1 MYNLRFAKAEQTRKA
16 ITNQQLQ
23 QIKSMYQEIADQ
35 YSRRIENLSDKTN
48 ISSILR
54 TQYLR
59 EYQKQLAEMD
69 HMKRYNEVKGKFVQ
83 QETPIRDSSGRRW
96 VQCEI
101 CHEIKEDNEFS
112 SYGGMNHVNLGK
124 CSKCSRNSSL

>member
-1 MYNLRFAKAEQTRKA
+1 MYNLRFAKAEQARKA

-35 YSRRIENLSDKTN
+35 YSRRIEYLSDKTN

-59 EYQKQLAEMD
+59 EYQKQLADE
-69 HMKRYNEVKGKFVQ
+69 
-83 QETPIRDSSGRRW
+83 
-96 VQCEI
+96 
-101 CHEIKEDNEFS
+101 
-112 SYGGMNHVNLGK
+112 LGK
-124 CSKCSRNSSL
+124 VNRRIESNIKSGMTKTAEAVL

>member
-1 MYNLRFAKAEQTRKA
+1 MYNLRFAKAEQTRKV

-59 EYQKQLAEMD
+59 EYQKQLAD
-69 HMKRYNEVKGKFVQ
+69 
-83 QETPIRDSSGRRW
+83 
-96 VQCEI
+96 
-101 CHEIKEDNEFS
+101 
-112 SYGGMNHVNLGK
+112 
-124 CSKCSRNSSL
+124 